1 MKKEIEK
8 VRQEKERQEEE
19 KLMAA
24 IHSQAYWRNK
34 EEERKE
40 MLKAMDRQMKEM
52 DQKKRAKR
60 NERIALIV
68 SIALLVILIL
78 FNHDYFNKGVKQC
91 VAAGHSESW
100 CVIHG

>member
-34 EEERKE
+34 EEERNRC
-40 MLKAMDRQMKEM
+40 L
-52 DQKKRAKR
+52 
-60 NERIALIV
+60 
-68 SIALLVILIL
+68 
-78 FNHDYFNKGVKQC
+78 
-91 VAAGHSESW
+91 
-100 CVIHG
+100 